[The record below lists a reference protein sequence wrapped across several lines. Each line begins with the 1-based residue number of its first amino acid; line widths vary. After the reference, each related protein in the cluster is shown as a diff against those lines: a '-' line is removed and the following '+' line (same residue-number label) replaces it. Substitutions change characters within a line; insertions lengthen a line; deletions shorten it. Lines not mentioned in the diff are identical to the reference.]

1 MDFANLD
8 LARGDDSSDIV
19 SIHSILRRM
28 SFEVVVILI
37 VIAGFVGLYLAM
49 KQMMSGQSKSREL
62 ESLVEQAFGK
72 SAHLV
77 AQQSRDILRSE
88 KEVISTSLNHQQ
100 RSLETMVDGIKKD
113 LEKRQQEIRVLEQD
127 RVKKFSELST
137 SLESHRKLADELS
150 ISTKKL
156 AEVLSNNQARGEWG
170 ERIIEDLM
178 QANGLMEGVHYLR
191 QMHLKNSTLRPDIT
205 LLLPDKRYIAVDVKF
220 PYSEVQKLAESGS
233 KDQQRLHLQQFS
245 KNLREKIDKVAQYI
259 DPSSHTLDY
268 AILFV
273 PNEMIFS
280 YVNQKLPEII
290 DHAFSKRVLL
300 VSPFTFLVVARTVLE
315 SYRNFM
321 ISDSLR
327 DAVIQVDE
335 FVKEWGKFKGQF
347 DKYGRSLKTLQDD
360 YEELNGTRVR
370 QMERKIER
378 IETVRQGG
386 ALKTAEKILLE
397 DPVN

>member
-1 MDFANLD
+1 MT
-8 LARGDDSSDIV
+8 
-19 SIHSILRRM
+19 
-28 SFEVVVILI
+28 FEVVVII
-37 VIAGFVGLYLAM
+37 FIIAGFVALYLAM
-49 KQMMSGQSKSREL
+49 KQMLSRDTQTKQLETVVQQVFGQ
-62 ESLVEQAFGK
+62 

-77 AQQSRDILRSE
+77 AQQSREILRGE
-88 KEVISTSLNHQQ
+88 KEIISNTLTHQH
-100 RSLETMVDGIKKD
+100 RSIETMVDAIKQD
-113 LEKRQQEIRVLEQD
+113 LEKRQAEIRTLEQD

-137 SLESHRKLADELS
+137 ALESHRKLADELS
-150 ISTKKL
+150 VSTKKL

-178 QANGLMEGVHYLR
+178 QANGLMEGVHYVR
-191 QMHLKNSTLRPDIT
+191 QLHLKNSTLRPDIT

-220 PYSEVQKLAESGS
+220 PYSEIQKLADSSTKE
-233 KDQQRLHLQQFS
+233 QQKTYLQQLS
-245 KNLREKIDKVAQYI
+245 KNLQAKIDKVSDYI

-280 YVNQKLPEII
+280 FLNQKLPEVI
-290 DHAFSKRVLL
+290 DHAFKKRVLL

-335 FVKEWGKFKGQF
+335 FVKEWCKFKEQF
-347 DKYGRSLKTLQDD
+347 EKYGRSLKTLQSD
-360 YEELNGTRVR
+360 YEELTGTRVR
-370 QMERKIER
+370 QMERKIDK
-378 IETVRQGG
+378 IEQVRQGG
-386 ALKTAEKILLE
+386 ALQATQTPALQETLFSEANKK
-397 DPVN
+397 

>member
-1 MDFANLD
+1 
-8 LARGDDSSDIV
+8 
-19 SIHSILRRM
+19 M

-37 VIAGFVGLYLAM
+37 ILAGFVGLYIAL
-49 KQMMSGQSKSREL
+49 KQMMSRQSQKKEL
-62 ESLVEQAFGK
+62 EALVEQAFGK
-72 SAHLV
+72 SASLV
-77 AQQSRDILRSE
+77 AQQSREILRGE
-88 KEVISTSLNHQQ
+88 KEVIATNLTHQH
-100 RSLETMVDGIKKD
+100 RSIETMVDGIKRD
-113 LEKRQQEIRVLEQD
+113 LEKRQEEIRTLEQD
-127 RVKKFSELST
+127 RVKKFSELAT

-150 ISTKKL
+150 VSTKRL

-178 QANGLMEGVHYLR
+178 QANGLMEGIHYMR
-191 QMHLKNSTLRPDIT
+191 QMHLSNSTLRPDIT
-205 LLLPDKRYIAVDVKF
+205 LLLPDKRFIAVDVKF
-220 PYSEVQKLAESGS
+220 PYSEIQKLADSLS
-233 KDQQRLHLQQFS
+233 KDQQKVHLQQFA

-280 YVNQKLPEII
+280 FLNQKMPDVI
-290 DHAFSKRVLL
+290 DHAFRKRVLL

-335 FVKEWGKFKGQF
+335 FVKEWGKFKDQF
-347 DKYGRSLKTLQDD
+347 DKYGRSLKTLQAD

-370 QMERKIER
+370 QMERKIEK
-378 IETVRQGG
+378 IESVRQGG
-386 ALKTAEKILLE
+386 ALQAAKKPVLEKIGSAGVQTELE
-397 DPVN
+397 L

>member
-1 MDFANLD
+1 
-8 LARGDDSSDIV
+8 
-19 SIHSILRRM
+19 M

-37 VIAGFVGLYLAM
+37 ILAGFVGLYMAL
-49 KQMMSGQSKSREL
+49 KQMLSRQSQKNEL
-62 ESLVEQAFGK
+62 EALVEQAFGK
-72 SAHLV
+72 SASLV
-77 AQQSRDILRSE
+77 AQQSREILRGE
-88 KEVISTSLNHQQ
+88 KEVIATNLTHQH
-100 RSLETMVDGIKKD
+100 RSIETMVDGIKRD
-113 LEKRQQEIRVLEQD
+113 LEKRQEEIRTLEQD
-127 RVKKFSELST
+127 RVKKFSELAT

-150 ISTKKL
+150 VSTKRL

-178 QANGLMEGVHYLR
+178 QANGLMEGIHYMR
-191 QMHLKNSTLRPDIT
+191 QMHLSNSALRPDIT
-205 LLLPDKRYIAVDVKF
+205 LLLPDKRFIAVDVKF
-220 PYSEVQKLAESGS
+220 PYSEIQKLADSLS
-233 KDQQRLHLQQFS
+233 KDQQKVHLLQFA

-280 YVNQKLPEII
+280 FLNQKMPDVI
-290 DHAFSKRVLL
+290 DHAFRKRVLL

-335 FVKEWGKFKGQF
+335 FVKEWGKFKDQF
-347 DKYGRSLKTLQDD
+347 DKYGRSLKTLQAD

-370 QMERKIER
+370 QMERKIEK
-378 IETVRQGG
+378 IESVRQGG
-386 ALKTAEKILLE
+386 VLQAAKKNVLQTDLLE
-397 DPVN
+397 EKL